1 MLSIESVTC
10 NFENDEIESV
20 EDDYIIPT
28 GFFDI
33 AKPIVIVL

>member
-28 GFFDI
+28 GFLI
-33 AKPIVIVL
+33 